1 VQRRHSIRLQSGTI
15 KTAILNKIS
24 VRHSSK
30 VVRHQLDIINMK
42 TTERH
47 HLKENELRNFA
58 VQAGQTMA
66 ERRKETTG
74 LIVAALVIAA
84 LGIAYFGWREH
95 VQTKAHGLLAQAM
108 AVQDARVGPPPAP
121 GTPAGGLY
129 FPTERERSQAA
140 LTKFKTAADAYPSTD
155 AGVYARYQEG
165 ATSLAL
171 GSTPGAITAYE
182 QVIKES
188 GDNFYG
194 QMARLGLAEAQVRAG
209 QYDPA
214 INTFKELAQRK
225 DGPLPVDGILMQLGR
240 TYLEAGKRADAQQTF
255 NRVVEEYPESPYTGE
270 ARKEIE
276 TLKKTSTT

>member
-1 VQRRHSIRLQSGTI
+1 
-15 KTAILNKIS
+15 
-24 VRHSSK
+24 
-30 VVRHQLDIINMK
+30 
-42 TTERH
+42 
-47 HLKENELRNFA
+47 
-58 VQAGQTMA
+58 
-66 ERRKETTG
+66 
-74 LIVAALVIAA
+74 
-84 LGIAYFGWREH
+84 
-95 VQTKAHGLLAQAM
+95 M
-108 AVQDARVGPPPAP
+108 AVQTRGSVRLASRHARGRPISPP
-121 GTPAGGLY
+121 
-129 FPTERERSQAA
+129 RERSEAA
-140 LTKFKTAADAYPSTD
+140 LTKLKIAADGYPSTD

-171 GSTPGAITAYE
+171 GSTPGAIAAYQ

-255 NRVVEEYPESPYTGE
+255 NRIVEEFPESPFVPAKRELT
-270 ARKEIE
+270 R
-276 TLKKTSTT
+276 

>member
-1 VQRRHSIRLQSGTI
+1 MKSKERR
-15 KTAILNKIS
+15 
-24 VRHSSK
+24 
-30 VVRHQLDIINMK
+30 
-42 TTERH
+42 
-47 HLKENELRNFA
+47 HLKENELGRLA
-58 VQAGQTMA
+58 RSARDTVQT
-66 ERRKETTG
+66 RRSEATG
-74 LIVAALVIAA
+74 LVAIVVVVAAI
-84 LGIAYFGWREH
+84 GIGYFAWRER

-121 GTPAGGLY
+121 GTPTGGLY

-140 LTKFKTAADAYPSTD
+140 LTKFKIAADAYPSTD

-171 GSTPGAITAYE
+171 GSTPGAIAAYQ

-240 TYLEAGKRADAQQTF
+240 TYLEAGKGADAQQTF
-255 NRVVEEYPESPYTGE
+255 NRLVEEYPESPYTAE
-270 ARKEIE
+270 ARKEID
-276 TLKKTSTT
+276 TLKKVPTT

>member
-1 VQRRHSIRLQSGTI
+1 
-15 KTAILNKIS
+15 
-24 VRHSSK
+24 
-30 VVRHQLDIINMK
+30 MK
-42 TTERH
+42 TKERH

-66 ERRKETTG
+66 ERRKETTT
-74 LIVAALVIAA
+74 LIVAAVVIAA

-140 LTKFKTAADAYPSTD
+140 LTKFKIAADAYPSTD

-188 GDNFYG
+188 GDDFYG

-240 TYLEAGKRADAQQTF
+240 TYLEAGKRTDAQQTF
-255 NRVVEEYPESPYTGE
+255 NRLVEEYPESPFTGD

-276 TLKKTSTT
+276 ALKKAPTT

>member
-1 VQRRHSIRLQSGTI
+1 
-15 KTAILNKIS
+15 
-24 VRHSSK
+24 
-30 VVRHQLDIINMK
+30 MK
-42 TTERH
+42 STERH
-47 HLKENELRNFA
+47 HLKENELGRLA
-58 VQAGQTMA
+58 RSARETVQT
-66 ERRKETTG
+66 RRTETTG
-74 LIVAALVIAA
+74 LIAIAVVVGALAI
-84 LGIAYFGWREH
+84 GYFGWREH
-95 VQTKAHGLLAQAM
+95 VQTKAHGLLAEAM

-121 GTPAGGLY
+121 GTPAAGLY

-140 LTKFKTAADAYPSTD
+140 LTKFKIAADAYPSTD

-171 GSTPGAITAYE
+171 GSTPGAISAYE
-182 QVIKES
+182 QVIKQS

-255 NRVVEEYPESPYTGE
+255 NRLVEEYPESPFTGD

-276 TLKKTSTT
+276 TLKKT